1 MNIFIYILISFYYH
15 KVENL
20 HYREKE
26 HDNIFKKITSIYYIM
41 SEYNIQKRE
50 PDLKDFLDM
59 LVNYE
64 LNEELRWDNIDD
76 FSKEINNKVN
86 IFIKNDDGSI
96 NKDKCDIIR
105 ELFAQVSKLNNFYD
119 SQYREQGYKEEKKN

>member
-1 MNIFIYILISFYYH
+1 
-15 KVENL
+15 
-20 HYREKE
+20 
-26 HDNIFKKITSIYYIM
+26 M

-59 LVNYE
+59 LVHHE

-96 NKDKCDIIR
+96 NKDKCDIIC
-105 ELFAQVSKLNNFYD
+105 ELFAQASKLNNHYD
-119 SQYREQGYKEEKKN
+119 SQYCEQEYKK

>member
-1 MNIFIYILISFYYH
+1 
-15 KVENL
+15 
-20 HYREKE
+20 
-26 HDNIFKKITSIYYIM
+26 
-41 SEYNIQKRE
+41 
-50 PDLKDFLDM
+50 M
-59 LVNYE
+59 LVHHE

-105 ELFAQVSKLNNFYD
+105 ELFAQANKLNNFYD
-119 SQYREQGYKEEKKN
+119 SQYCEQEYKEEKKN